1 MAQKRN
7 SETGVASVDLPVQIW
22 LALSASVPRF
32 ASADPQA
39 LGSLDWRK
47 LTPIRKLK
55 GGKWS
60 LIVLSDHD
68 DLDDWLAWK
77 EERTVSTN
85 VMLHY
90 DKVILILHPNAER
103 HKEMDMG

>member
-1 MAQKRN
+1 MGPSPMAQKRN

-68 DLDDWLAWK
+68 G
-77 EERTVSTN
+77 
-85 VMLHY
+85 
-90 DKVILILHPNAER
+90 VIAESSQNPTLSSV
-103 HKEMDMG
+103 E